1 MKSTTHPPSSIHP
14 SIHCIYIQFRF
25 MFSFRCR
32 AIVAICGE
40 GEAVEKQTHTH
51 RKLAWNFNLYATNKW
66 LSFSGGGGLK
76 RESHGNI
83 CWLCYFNLLPICLPT
98 AWLIFSQC
106 ERTCIFPLIS
116 FCQMMKMVI
125 FLLLLLCFLLF
136 SGILLF
142 VKVSSCWRKKTS
154 TTASYA
160 YSIGIYLHDFWFSNE
175 PGGDDDDDYGD
186 DDNFLADS
194 NW

>member
-1 MKSTTHPPSSIHP
+1 
-14 SIHCIYIQFRF
+14 

-32 AIVAICGE
+32 AIVAIWGE

-51 RKLAWNFNLYATNKW
+51 THQKLAWNFNLYATNKW

-83 CWLCYFNLLPICLPT
+83 YWLCYFNLLPICLPI

-125 FLLLLLCFLLF
+125 FLLQLCFFVFL
-136 SGILLF
+136 GKRIICQGVILL
-142 VKVSSCWRKKTS
+142 KKKTS